1 MLDIFPEIN
10 QKIQRLEAIKD
21 DGNYWEEIESL
32 NKELIELD
40 GFRKYTLQLEILKYF
55 GFREEQLDF
64 NVLQLSG

>member
-10 QKIQRLEAIKD
+10 EKIQRLETIKD

-40 GFRKYTLQLEILKYF
+40 GFRKYALQLEILKYF
-55 GFREEQLDF
+55 
-64 NVLQLSG
+64 